1 MTASE
6 DTKPRHAQASWKD
19 GWYVVPMHVIVRD
32 LDAMGH
38 VNNAVFFT
46 YFEWART
53 QMWLELI
60 GRKNVRDVTFI
71 VARAEC
77 DFLNQLSLEPIEVRV
92 RIQDMRRTSFDWLSE
107 IRKTDGGQLAAK
119 GKVVTVLFD
128 WNNQA
133 KIAIS
138 DELRAAVAAFQKEA

>member
-1 MTASE
+1 
-6 DTKPRHAQASWKD
+6 
-19 GWYVVPMHVIVRD
+19 
-32 LDAMGH
+32 MGH

-53 QMWLELI
+53 QMWLELTG
-60 GRKNVRDVTFI
+60 GRNVRDVTFI

-77 DFLNQLSLEPIEVRV
+77 DFLDQLSLEPIEVRV

-128 WNNQA
+128 WDQQA
-133 KIAIS
+133 KIAIN